1 MKRPREGKC
10 RKMLTGESR
19 WRVLYSHQNNSMS
32 EILHQEK
39 YEIQGGKVMHKHIPH
54 GIIYKSNK
62 LKAVLNAQ
70 QEHNS

>member
-1 MKRPREGKC
+1 
-10 RKMLTGESR
+10 
-19 WRVLYSHQNNSMS
+19 MS